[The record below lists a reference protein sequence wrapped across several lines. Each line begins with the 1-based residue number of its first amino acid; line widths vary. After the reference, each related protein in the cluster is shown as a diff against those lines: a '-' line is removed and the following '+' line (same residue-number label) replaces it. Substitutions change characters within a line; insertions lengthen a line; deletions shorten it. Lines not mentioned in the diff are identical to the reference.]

1 VAAHDLSQGG
11 LAAVITEMTL
21 KNGIGAK
28 LNLNNPAIDLLS
40 ETPGRVL
47 VAVKDG
53 AKLEALC
60 AKHSITLAKIGET
73 GGDSLIINDAT
84 IALTELRKAYT
95 ETLPKL
101 FS

>member
-1 VAAHDLSQGG
+1 
-11 LAAVITEMTL
+11 
-21 KNGIGAK
+21 
-28 LNLNNPAIDLLS
+28 
-40 ETPGRVL
+40 

-84 IALTELRKAYT
+84 IALAELRKAYT